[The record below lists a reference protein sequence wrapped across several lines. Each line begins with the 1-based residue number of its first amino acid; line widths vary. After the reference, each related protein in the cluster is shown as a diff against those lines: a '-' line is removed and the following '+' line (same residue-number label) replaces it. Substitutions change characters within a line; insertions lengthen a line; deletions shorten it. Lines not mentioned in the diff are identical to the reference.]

1 MASHLASLWKGD
13 FLELGNGLL
22 KKWFPVIRFF
32 KFLVPYMYFQKN
44 FQLSVWFLFFIN

>member
-22 KKWFPVIRFF
+22 C
-32 KFLVPYMYFQKN
+32 YFRGIG
-44 FQLSVWFLFFIN
+44 FVLHYPAME